1 MGPAVIKKSILIHI
15 DSPYP
20 SCVWAGRCGQPASSL
35 SSRIRL
41 AAQIHSA
48 EIDMIT
54 SAFRILLRRA

>member
-1 MGPAVIKKSILIHI
+1 
-15 DSPYP
+15 
-20 SCVWAGRCGQPASSL
+20 L

-41 AAQIHSA
+41 AVQIHSA

>member
-1 MGPAVIKKSILIHI
+1 
-15 DSPYP
+15 
-20 SCVWAGRCGQPASSL
+20 L